1 MKLTKE
7 KLKQIVK
14 EEYQKLNEGPAYDYA
29 RVTKKID
36 KAYDRYMYELK
47 DLQKILNNKGLKKE
61 AKMLNKESAKKIL
74 GFQAWLR
81 GFMDKLL

>member
-7 KLKQIVK
+7 KLKQIIK

-29 RVTKKID
+29 KVTKTIEKSYD
-36 KAYDRYMYELK
+36 KYWNDVKE
-47 DLQKILNNKGLKKE
+47 LQKILEKKGLKKE
-61 AKMLNKESAKKIL
+61 AKMLNKEYSKRVL
-74 GFQAWLR
+74 GFQGWLR

>member
-29 RVTKKID
+29 RVTKKIEKSYKTYWD
-36 KAYDRYMYELK
+36 DVK
-47 DLQKILNNKGLKKE
+47 DLQKILDKKGLKKE
-61 AKMLNKESAKKIL
+61 AQLLKKEYAKRVL